1 MRCSGDP
8 YGEGCNVETER
19 GFDYVRF
26 AMAWAEV
33 HEADKA
39 MVWVEVPDE
48 EVDGLLEAVS
58 AFIGRSSSF
67 SEQIGEVGAS
77 DLEQH
82 LEDFANSR
90 NLRNL
95 MDDDPS
101 PPGRSPIL
109 DKQVMVP
116 ASGESF
122 V

>member
-1 MRCSGDP
+1 M
-8 YGEGCNVETER
+8 
-19 GFDYVRF
+19 RF
-26 AMAWAEV
+26 AMAWAKV
-33 HEADKA
+33 NEANKA
-39 MVWVEVPDE
+39 MVWVKVPDE

-67 SEQIGEVGAS
+67 SEQIGEVGTS
-77 DLEQH
+77 DLEEH
-82 LEDFANSR
+82 LEEFANSR

-95 MDDDPS
+95 MEDDPS
-101 PPGRSPIL
+101 PPGRFPIL